1 MTYTIARCHLSC
13 KRNVKWVHVVMNGG
27 NDCDDYDVCGD
38 CDVRDD
44 RDVRDD
50 SLYHAAKVVKKWGI
64 ISLQ

>member
-13 KRNVKWVHVVMNGG
+13 RGNVKWVHVVMNGG
-27 NDCDDYDVCGD
+27 DDYGDYNVCGD

-50 SLYHAAKVVKKWGI
+50 SLYN
-64 ISLQ
+64 